1 MKNVLLLGAGLV
13 AKPLIRYLLA
23 REGIHLLV
31 ASLNIDR
38 ANMLVNG
45 HSRGKTLEL
54 DVNDSEKLE
63 HLIADADL
71 VISLLPYTFHVQVA
85 ELCLKHATH
94 LVTASYVSDAMKNL
108 DARARERGVLLLN
121 EIGLD
126 PGIDHMSAMKI
137 IHHIEKRGGRVTLFE
152 SCTGGLPAPDAN
164 DNPFGY
170 KFSWSPRGVLM
181 AGRNAA
187 QFLRDG
193 KEIKIPGEELFENH
207 WPKVIEGLGELE
219 VYPNRDSILYKDL
232 YGFKNIET
240 LFRGTLRYPGWC
252 ETLEKIVQL
261 GFLNETRNP
270 ELEGKTYAEMMASL
284 IGAENSD
291 ALMEKTAAF
300 LNISVASAIMQRLEW
315 LGLFSNEKVVA
326 EPPTLLDVL
335 TMRMLEK
342 MSYKK
347 GERDMVVMQ
356 HDFIADFPNG
366 KKEQIT
372 SLLIDYGVPN
382 GDSSMARTV
391 SLPAAIAAKLILDRV
406 INVSGVHIPVI
417 PEIYQPVLD
426 ELEKTGIRFK
436 EKITPVE

>member
-1 MKNVLLLGAGLV
+1 MQNVLLLGAGLV

-23 REGIHLLV
+23 RQGIQLLV
-31 ASLNIDR
+31 TSLNIDR
-38 ANMLVNG
+38 ANVLVDG
-45 HSRGKTLEL
+45 HPRGKTLYL
-54 DVNDSEKLE
+54 DVNDTAKLE
-63 HLIADADL
+63 KVMANADL
-71 VISLLPYTFHVQVA
+71 TISLLPYTFHARVA
-85 ELCLKHATH
+85 ELCLKYGSH
-94 LVTASYVSDAMKNL
+94 LVTTSYVSDAMRAL
-108 DARARERGVLLLN
+108 DARARERGILLLN

-126 PGIDHMSAMKI
+126 PGIDHISAMKI
-137 IHHIEKRGGRVTLFE
+137 IHDIEKRGGRVISFE
-152 SCTGGLPAPDAN
+152 SCTGGLPAPEAN

-193 KEIKIPGEELFENH
+193 KEIKIPGEELFKNH

-252 ETLEKIVQL
+252 ETLEKIVEL
-261 GFLNETRNP
+261 GFLNEDVNP
-270 ELEGKTYAEMMASL
+270 GLVGKTYADMTASL
-284 IGAENSD
+284 VNAENDD
-291 ALMEKTAAF
+291 ALQEKTAAF
-300 LNISVASAIMQRLEW
+300 LNISMDSAIMQRLEW
-315 LGLFSNEKVVA
+315 LGLFSNDKVMA

-335 TMRMLEK
+335 TARMLEK
-342 MSYKK
+342 MAYKK

-366 KKEQIT
+366 KKEHIT
-372 SLLIDYGVPN
+372 SLLIDYGIAN

-391 SLPAAIAAKLILDRV
+391 SLPAAIASKLILDRV
-406 INVSGVHIPVI
+406 INISGVHIPVI
-417 PEIYQPVLD
+417 PEIYQPVLN
-426 ELEKTGIRFK
+426 ELEKTGVRFK
-436 EKITPVE
+436 EMIMPVQ